1 VRRRAQTLPG
11 EAGTMKFYLR
21 LCRFAGIVTKEIA
34 LKVLLSLAI
43 TATYITQAIFMG
55 MGLRLVFS
63 QGDWRRWI
71 KVLAVA
77 AGMIALRAFF
87 SWVNAVATR
96 RAACAV
102 KNKIRDLLMNK
113 IIDLGPGYVN
123 VRRSGEIQSLVT
135 DGVEYLEQFLVNF
148 IPQAITV
155 LLTALFISVYVRQ
168 MDSVIAAVMIGGIL
182 LALVIPQIATML
194 NMKLISAFWVG
205 YAVLNSQFIDAMQ
218 GMTTLKIF
226 NFSGNKGRELAKN
239 AWEFSDESIRQT
251 TISLLSSA
259 VIKGCAFLIYA
270 ISVTAGA
277 VRVADG
283 LMPSAL
289 LFILL
294 FLVAECVRPI
304 TELNQIWHASFY
316 GFSSARQ
323 LFKLLD
329 ESPKITRQNAQPP
342 GADEEEAEIFFQRT
356 SFSYRDDDTYA
367 LRDLSF
373 RIRKGER
380 VAIVGKSG
388 AGKSSIVSLLVR
400 FYDPQHG
407 RILVEG
413 KDIKTLDPDTL
424 RAMIAV
430 VFQETYLFYG
440 SVFDNLRIARPE
452 SSREEVI
459 DAAKAAN
466 AHDFIMNMP
475 RGYDTTVGERG
486 ATLSGG
492 ERQRIAIARAIL
504 KDSPILVLDEAMS
517 NVDIQSERLIQEALE
532 QYMKKKTC
540 IVIAHRL
547 STVRNADRIL
557 FLDRG
562 RILEAGTHEQLIRLD
577 GSYTAWVRIHEQT
590 TKDSQGSKNV

>member
-1 VRRRAQTLPG
+1 
-11 EAGTMKFYLR
+11 MKFYLR
-21 LCRFAGIVTKEIA
+21 LCRFAGIVKKEIA
-34 LKVLLSLAI
+34 LKVLLSLAM
-43 TATYITQAIFMG
+43 TATYISQAIFMG

-63 QGDWRRWI
+63 QSDWRQLVT
-71 KVLAVA
+71 VLAIA

-87 SWVNAVATR
+87 SWVNEVATR
-96 RAACAV
+96 RAAGAV

-155 LLTALFISVYVRQ
+155 LLSALFISVYVRQ
-168 MDSVIAAVMIGGIL
+168 MDSVIAAVMIVGIL

-194 NMKLISAFWVG
+194 NMKLISAFWIG

-251 TISLLSSA
+251 SISLLSSA
-259 VIKGCAFLIYA
+259 VIKGCAFLVYT
-270 ISVTAGA
+270 ISVAAGA
-277 VRVADG
+277 MRVAGG

-329 ESPKITRQNAQPP
+329 ESPRITRKNAPP
-342 GADEEEAEIFFQRT
+342 PDADCEGEAEICFERT
-356 SFSYRDDDTYA
+356 SFSYRGDDTYA

-373 RIRKGER
+373 RIRKGEQ

-388 AGKSSIVSLLVR
+388 AGKSSIVNLLVR

-407 RILVEG
+407 RIFVEG
-413 KDIKTLDPDTL
+413 KDIKTLDPDVL
-424 RAMIAV
+424 RAMIGV

-440 SVFDNLRIARPE
+440 SVFDNLRIARLE
-452 SSREEVI
+452 ASRDEVI

-466 AHDFIMNMP
+466 AHDFIMSMP
-475 RGYDTTVGERG
+475 HGYDTAVGERG

-504 KDSPILVLDEAMS
+504 KDSPILILDEAMS

-532 QYMKKKTC
+532 HYMKKKTS
-540 IVIAHRL
+540 IVIAHRVHHTQCGQNFVSGPGDDFGSRHPRAAAPEGWRVCRL
-547 STVRNADRIL
+547 GADP
-557 FLDRG
+557 
-562 RILEAGTHEQLIRLD
+562 
-577 GSYTAWVRIHEQT
+577 
-590 TKDSQGSKNV
+590 